1 LLTKKDI
8 SLGDF
13 EKKMV
18 ADGWQKR
25 TMKSNSSWQYF
36 YRKYVR
42 TGKMEYSGLF
52 HSDAPEVFWVKSI
65 RD

>member
-1 LLTKKDI
+1 MITRRDM
-8 SLGDF
+8 SLEDF
-13 EKKMV
+13 EKKMS

-25 TMKSNSSWQYF
+25 IVKSNSSWQYF

-52 HSDAPEVFWVKSI
+52 HCDAPEVFWVKSI
-65 RD
+65 GD